1 MPVIVTWMQLE
12 ITIPSQKKMT
22 NIICITYMWNLK
34 YGTQMNVPVKWKQ
47 TPKTQNQTRGCQR
60 GGRVGRVGSMG
71 LADAN

>member
-1 MPVIVTWMQLE
+1 MEGPGDDQVNQTVE
-12 ITIPSQKKMT
+12 DKIPYD
-22 NIICITYMWNLK
+22 ITYMWNLK

-47 TPKTQNQTRGCQR
+47 IPKTQNQTRGCQR